1 MTDPLQT
8 WSMAQDQAP
17 ESADAAPLSELAAR
31 AAELRAQGQAVP
43 AELADR
49 IREEA
54 AAALEAEMDNL
65 PV

>member
-1 MTDPLQT
+1 
-8 WSMAQDQAP
+8 MAQDQAP